1 MRLRHHFKSM
11 LTECPRHERRF
22 MRMEHG
28 MGRRGGGRLLE
39 QGNLRVLV
47 LHLINETP
55 RHGYELI
62 KAIEDLTGGAYAPSP
77 GVIYPTLTMLEELG
91 QVFATTEGTK
101 RLFSITDAGKEAL
114 EQAKPVL
121 DVMLARLS
129 MAPSRDDVM
138 PVRRAMENL
147 KMALRM
153 KLGSRSTNPEAM
165 RKATNMIDEL
175 VRKIEAL

>member
-1 MRLRHHFKSM
+1 MRPIHQFKSM
-11 LTECPRHERRF
+11 LADGMRHDRRF
-22 MRMEHG
+22 MRMERG

-62 KAIEDLTGGAYAPSP
+62 KAVEDLTGGAYAPSP

-91 QVFATTEGTK
+91 QISATTDGAK

-114 EQAKPVL
+114 EQARPVL
-121 DVMLARLS
+121 ELMLARLS
-129 MAPSRDDVM
+129 AGPTRDAVM

-153 KLGSRSTNPEAM
+153 KLGNRTSDAETM
-165 RKATNMIDEL
+165 RKATDLIDEL